1 MTSDEA
7 RVLLEKEAKNGNKL
21 ASTYLAMLKDA
32 TPTMKEKWF
41 SYIAE
46 LMKLQPAFEQVLKH
60 HVENSK
66 RKM

>member
-1 MTSDEA
+1 MTSEEA
-7 RVLLEKEAKNGNKL
+7 RILLEKESKKGNKL

-41 SYIAE
+41 GYIAE
-46 LMKLQPAFEQVLKH
+46 MMKIQPMFEQIIKQEA
-60 HVENSK
+60 ENVK